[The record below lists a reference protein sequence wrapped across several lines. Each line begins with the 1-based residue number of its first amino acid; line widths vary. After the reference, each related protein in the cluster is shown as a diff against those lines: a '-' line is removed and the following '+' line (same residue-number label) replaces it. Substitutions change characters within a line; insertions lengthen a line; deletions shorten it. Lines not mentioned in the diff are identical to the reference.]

1 MGPLRPVGA
10 LWLKE
15 LLLAKG
21 PRALGARKRATPWSE
36 LPTASSLPPKGPVA
50 VGQSWRVDVSTCVR
64 DLFGWSWLQG
74 LLYRSWLSKM
84 TSCPAPCLL
93 GLMLGAAPKKYLS
106 ALVGHRGILG
116 ARPLVTQDTEEGVG
130 LPQEIPGNVRLL
142 DQGSYWFHPWQPVP
156 WGSCPA
162 TTPHAGGGLS
172 ALSAGGLG
180 STSPSPEVPGQ
191 LMGHQPAQ
199 GTGLEHPSWGQPP
212 TQDSLLQ
219 DLEEPRNGE
228 AGCSRERKS
237 KLQ

>member
-1 MGPLRPVGA
+1 M
-10 LWLKE
+10 
-15 LLLAKG
+15 
-21 PRALGARKRATPWSE
+21 
-36 LPTASSLPPKGPVA
+36 
-50 VGQSWRVDVSTCVR
+50 STCVR

-74 LLYRSWLSKM
+74 LLYRSWLPKM

-142 DQGSYWFHPWQPVP
+142 DQGSYRF
-156 WGSCPA
+156 PA
-162 TTPHAGGGLS
+162 LADCALGQLSATRTPPHAGGGLS

-199 GTGLEHPSWGQPP
+199 GTGLERASWGQPP
-212 TQDSLLQ
+212 TQKSLLQ

-228 AGCSRERKS
+228 AGHSQEGKS